1 MSLTPATKA
10 IILREAHKDFALLQ
24 LRIAD
29 YNEMLA
35 DCAKHG
41 YRAQYCIHGTNQWTD
56 YDNIC
61 GYCENGDDPRNQT
74 FTDVLRNTLD
84 EYRRRQAKL
93 KDNSQN
99 LLNVSMSLVAMGL
112 YDLATK
118 TTLDAIEEILGR
130 FAA

>member
-1 MSLTPATKA
+1 MSLTPVTKA

-24 LRIAD
+24 LRIED

-61 GYCENGDDPRNQT
+61 GHCENGHDPRNQT
-74 FTDVLRNTLD
+74 FTDVLRDTLD

-130 FAA
+130 FAV

>member
-29 YNEMLA
+29 YNEMVE

-61 GYCENGDDPRNQT
+61 GHCENGDDPRNQT
-74 FTDVLRNTLD
+74 FTDVVRNTLD

-99 LLNVSMSLVAMGL
+99 LLKAHSALVAMGL
-112 YDLATK
+112 SDLATK
-118 TTLDAIEEILGR
+118 TALEATEEILGR